1 MAEAEAL
8 DSGLQLV
15 ELADAQFVMDKSTR
29 VVPTIVAPIEF
40 SEKSRSMYFLS

>member
-15 ELADAQFVMDKSTR
+15 ELADAQFVMDR
-29 VVPTIVAPIEF
+29 VDPIPTIVAPIEF
-40 SEKSRSMYFLS
+40 SEMYFLS